1 MIKIPNIAI
10 LYRKLRKEFPK
21 ARFGIVIRNP
31 RGNIRSIIDRI
42 NIPGDRNRIWIN
54 EYWERFNEYDGMYEA
69 WATVIDSSWMGIDA
83 DQYIEILAARWKK
96 AASIYLQNAES
107 IELIRYE
114 DFCADKAK
122 VIEGLSRRLDLPRKN
137 GIENEV
143 DTQFQP
149 RGSNRGVD
157 WEEFFGTENLTR
169 IESRCVNEMRAL
181 GYENFHTLD
190 S

>member
-1 MIKIPNIAI
+1 
-10 LYRKLRKEFPK
+10 
-21 ARFGIVIRNP
+21 
-31 RGNIRSIIDRI
+31 
-42 NIPGDRNRIWIN
+42 
-54 EYWERFNEYDGMYEA
+54 MYEA

-83 DQYIEILAARWKK
+83 DQYIEMLAARWQK
-96 AASIYLQNAES
+96 AANIYLQNEEN

-114 DFCADKAK
+114 DFCADKVAA
-122 VIEGLSRRLDLPRKN
+122 IEDLSTRLDLPRKN

-157 WEEFFGTENLTR
+157 WEEFFGAENLAR
-169 IESRCVNEMRAL
+169 IEARCVDEMRAL
-181 GYENFHTLD
+181 GYEDFRTLG